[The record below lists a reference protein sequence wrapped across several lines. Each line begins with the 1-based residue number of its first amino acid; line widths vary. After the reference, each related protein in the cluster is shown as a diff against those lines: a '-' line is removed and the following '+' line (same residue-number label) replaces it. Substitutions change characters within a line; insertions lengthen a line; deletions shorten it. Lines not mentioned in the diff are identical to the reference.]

1 MILGPTAKFYIT
13 GNFQWKKIKVTVGF
27 ANIRIWD
34 GLEFSKLELYV
45 EVSPGILCG
54 VILSR

>member
-13 GNFQWKKIKVTVGF
+13 GNFQWQKIIVAVGF

-34 GLEFSKLELYV
+34 GLEFWKLELYV
-45 EVSPGILCG
+45 EVSPDILCG
-54 VILSR
+54 II